1 MTIRIHLVAF
11 ALSFAAIWAGPVLAQ
26 AARPGQQPA
35 REAPARPG
43 ADVPAHTASISG
55 RVVAADSGRPV
66 RRARVLLNGPQIPGG
81 RGTLT
86 DNEGRFTLSALPA
99 GRYSLSAART
109 GFITIAYGQR
119 RPMQSGTPI
128 EIAAGEQMTTLDIRM
143 PRGSVITGRVFDES
157 GEPLPGAMVRVLQY
171 EYAQGNRRLA
181 PVGGGQTDDLGTYRV
196 WGLNPGQYFVSAA
209 IPNAGLG
216 TRMAMANRAAGS
228 ESEAEQVG
236 YAPTYYPGVPSI
248 GEARPV
254 NVALSAEVTSVDFSV
269 LLVPTARVAG
279 RVRNPD
285 GSDTTAGQVTLVPE
299 TGPVGRGGNGMT
311 FGSRID
317 WDGSFA
323 MVNVP
328 AGRYLLRARSDDSV
342 EPQFA
347 LLPVTVAGGDLLDLS
362 VILAAAATITG
373 TVTFQGVQ
381 QPDPGQFRIAAP
393 LVDSGAAAGQN
404 PTGRVERD
412 GRFTI
417 SGLQAGLHLLRAQGN
432 ARGWVLKSATVD
444 GRDAADAP
452 FEVRSGQKLDGVHI
466 VFGDRMT
473 EINGTIADNR
483 GVPLTDY
490 TLLAFP
496 VDESLW
502 RPMSRYIITTR
513 PDQNGKFQLR
523 GLPAGD
529 YYVAPIDPLQ
539 QGEWYEPT
547 FLDAHRAAAA
557 RVSLA
562 EGDVKT
568 QDFTLRTQ

>member
-1 MTIRIHLVAF
+1 M
-11 ALSFAAIWAGPVLAQ
+11 
-26 AARPGQQPA
+26 
-35 REAPARPG
+35 
-43 ADVPAHTASISG
+43 
-55 RVVAADSGRPV
+55 
-66 RRARVLLNGPQIPGG
+66 
-81 RGTLT
+81 
-86 DNEGRFTLSALPA
+86 
-99 GRYSLSAART
+99 
-109 GFITIAYGQR
+109 
-119 RPMQSGTPI
+119 
-128 EIAAGEQMTTLDIRM
+128 
-143 PRGSVITGRVFDES
+143 
-157 GEPLPGAMVRVLQY
+157 
-171 EYAQGNRRLA
+171 

-216 TRMAMANRAAGS
+216 TRIALANRAAGS

-254 NVALSAEVTSVDFSV
+254 NVALSTEATSVDFSV
-269 LLVPTARVAG
+269 LLVRTARVAG
-279 RVRNPD
+279 RVTNPE
-285 GSDTTAGQVTLVPE
+285 GSATTAGQITLVPE
-299 TGPVGRGGNGMT
+299 SGPVGRGGTGMT

-328 AGRYLLRARSDDSV
+328 AGRYVLRARSDDSV

-347 LLPVTVAGGDLLDLS
+347 LLPITVAGGDILDLT
-362 VILAAAATITG
+362 VILASAATITG

-393 LVDSGAAAGQN
+393 LVESGPGGQN
-404 PTGRVERD
+404 QTARVDRD

-444 GRDAADAP
+444 GRDATDAP

-466 VFGDRMT
+466 VFGDRLT
-473 EINGTIADNR
+473 EINGTVSDDR

-496 VDESLW
+496 VDDALW
-502 RPMSRYIITTR
+502 RPMSRYIVTAR

-523 GLPAGD
+523 GLPPGD
-529 YYVAPIDPLQ
+529 YYVAPIDPVQ
-539 QGEWYEPT
+539 QGEWYEPS
-547 FLDAHRAAAA
+547 FLDAHRPAAA

-568 QDFTLRTQ
+568 QDFKVGTQ